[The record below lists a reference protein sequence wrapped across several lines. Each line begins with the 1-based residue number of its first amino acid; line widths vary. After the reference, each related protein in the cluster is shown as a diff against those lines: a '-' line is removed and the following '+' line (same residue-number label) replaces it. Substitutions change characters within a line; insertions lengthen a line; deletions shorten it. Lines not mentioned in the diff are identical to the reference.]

1 MGNSEKKSIIV
12 SNEYFSVLDQIKEYI
27 VNTQY
32 KVLTVANT
40 ERNILYWKIG
50 NVISE
55 HSVWGNKFVETL
67 SNDLRTE
74 YPGTRGYS
82 VRNLNYMRQF
92 AQRIPSEDILHQV
105 GAKINW
111 KSIKALIDK
120 TKTTDEYVWYAE
132 QCLKNGWSSAVL
144 VHQIE
149 SGLYKR
155 QALAIK
161 TTNFKE
167 RLLAPLGEQAE
178 EIIKDPYVFDFL
190 PNAQEMKETEL
201 EQALVQQVMALLL
214 EFGSGFAF
222 MGNQYPIVVGERE
235 FFIDMLFYNVKMHC
249 FFVVELKTVDFEPEF
264 AGKLAFYL
272 SAVDGEFKS
281 EQDNPTMGLLLCKG
295 KDRMVA
301 EYALQD
307 INKPM
312 GISEYRLSSEMT
324 DELLE
329 SLPSIE
335 EIEKRITL

>member
-1 MGNSEKKSIIV
+1 MGNFEEKSIIV

-178 EIIKDPYVFDFL
+178 EIIKDIDIIGFTKRSNKISCTKESEVCNYEAQKRDGDYLVSSTDFRRYQHPYSVCC
-190 PNAQEMKETEL
+190 
-201 EQALVQQVMALLL
+201 
-214 EFGSGFAF
+214 SRI
-222 MGNQYPIVVGERE
+222 Y
-235 FFIDMLFYNVKMHC
+235 
-249 FFVVELKTVDFEPEF
+249 
-264 AGKLAFYL
+264 
-272 SAVDGEFKS
+272 
-281 EQDNPTMGLLLCKG
+281 
-295 KDRMVA
+295 A
-301 EYALQD
+301 E
-307 INKPM
+307 
-312 GISEYRLSSEMT
+312 
-324 DELLE
+324 
-329 SLPSIE
+329 
-335 EIEKRITL
+335 